1 MPSAESFA
9 SPRRDSG
16 EAAPARAP
24 LQFGYCGSSARLASL
39 PTPHALTYRATFV
52 GVPNV
57 SGGLVVSKIE
67 QRTDWSPEYNVKL
80 AQIAERVGFSH
91 ALTQIRFMG
100 GYGAEY
106 QHESASFSQH
116 LLAHTTKLKLII
128 AILPGPWN
136 PTLAAKQLASIDHY
150 SNGRVAVNIVSGWF
164 KGEFQAI
171 NEPWLDHGE
180 RYRRSEEFIK
190 VLRGIWTA
198 PESFTFHGNF
208 YAYNS
213 YPLRPQPVQ
222 KPGPEIFQGGNSA
235 DARGMAARVSDL
247 LLLNGQKTIADFRE
261 LIDDTKER
269 AVKEGRAGQ
278 VRLGVNAF
286 VIVRDTEEE
295 ALAVWR
301 EIVGKADTE
310 AVQGFLQQAK
320 NAGASTS
327 DKKGMWA
334 NSDVNDLVQYNDGFS
349 ELMDFSAPNY
359 MTPNSRRLI
368 HLCSESKLIG
378 TARQVADRILLFRSL
393 GIDFVLT
400 AFLHFQE
407 EIEAF
412 GRDVMPLVRQGEA
425 EGRGLDVE
433 KEIAI
438 SGHIYQ

>member
-1 MPSAESFA
+1 MPSTEAFA
-9 SPRRDSG
+9 SARGDSD
-16 EAAPARAP
+16 EAARAP
-24 LQFGYCGSSARLASL
+24 LQFGYW
-39 PTPHALTYRATFV
+39 
-52 GVPNV
+52 VPNV

-80 AQIAERVGFSH
+80 AQIAESVGFSH

-100 GYGAEY
+100 GYGAEF

-208 YAYNS
+208 YQYNN
-213 YPLRPQPVQ
+213 YPLRPQPIQ
-222 KPGPEIFQGGNSA
+222 KNGPEIFQGGNSA

-247 LLLNGQKTIADFRE
+247 LLLNGQKTIADIRE

-269 AVKEGRAGQ
+269 ALKEGRAGQ
-278 VRLGVNAF
+278 VRLGINAF
-286 VIVRDTEEE
+286 VIVRETEEE

-310 AVQGFLQQAK
+310 AVQGFLQQAM
-320 NAGASTS
+320 NAGASAS

-334 NSDVNDLVQYNDGFS
+334 NSDVNDLVQYNDGFK
-349 ELMDFSAPNY
+349 
-359 MTPNSRRLI
+359 
-368 HLCSESKLIG
+368 SKLIG

-412 GRDVMPLVRQGEA
+412 GRGVMPLVRQGES
-425 EGRGLDVE
+425 EGRGLDAE

>member
-1 MPSAESFA
+1 MPSTEAFA
-9 SPRRDSG
+9 SARGDSD
-16 EAAPARAP
+16 EAARAP
-24 LQFGYCGSSARLASL
+24 LQFGYW
-39 PTPHALTYRATFV
+39 
-52 GVPNV
+52 VPNV

-67 QRTDWSPEYNVKL
+67 QRTDWSPEYNVSDNIGHTSHVTFRSFGPTGFRCLSPSFLSSSIWPQPYQVKL
-80 AQIAERVGFSH
+80 AQIAESVGFSH

-100 GYGAEY
+100 GYGAEF

-198 PESFTFHGNF
+198 PESFN
-208 YAYNS
+208 NN
-213 YPLRPQPVQ
+213 YPLRPQPIQ
-222 KPGPEIFQGGNSA
+222 KNGPEIFQGGNSA

-247 LLLNGQKTIADFRE
+247 LLLNGQKTIADIRE

-278 VRLGVNAF
+278 VRLGINAF
-286 VIVRDTEEE
+286 VIVRETEEE

-310 AVQGFLQQAK
+310 AVQGFLQQAM
-320 NAGASTS
+320 NAGASAS

-334 NSDVNDLVQYNDGFS
+334 NSDVNDLVQYNDGFK
-349 ELMDFSAPNY
+349 
-359 MTPNSRRLI
+359 
-368 HLCSESKLIG
+368 SKLIG

-412 GRDVMPLVRQGEA
+412 GRGVMPLVRQGES
-425 EGRGLDVE
+425 EGRGLDAE

>member
-1 MPSAESFA
+1 MPSTEAFA
-9 SPRRDSG
+9 SARGDSG
-16 EAAPARAP
+16 EAARAP
-24 LQFGYCGSSARLASL
+24 LQFGYW
-39 PTPHALTYRATFV
+39 
-52 GVPNV
+52 VPNV

-80 AQIAERVGFSH
+80 AQIAESVGFSH

-100 GYGAEY
+100 GYGAEF

-208 YAYNS
+208 YQYNN
-213 YPLRPQPVQ
+213 YPLRPQPIQ
-222 KPGPEIFQGGNSA
+222 NNGPEIFQGGNSA

-286 VIVRDTEEE
+286 VIVRETEEE

-320 NAGASTS
+320 NAGASAS

-334 NSDVNDLVQYNDGFS
+334 NSDVNDLVQYNDGFK
-349 ELMDFSAPNY
+349 
-359 MTPNSRRLI
+359 
-368 HLCSESKLIG
+368 SKLIG

-407 EIEAF
+407 GESLALESLQNQSPLNPIALFHTEIEAF
-412 GRDVMPLVRQGEA
+412 GRGVMPLVRQGES
-425 EGRGLDVE
+425 EGRGLDAE